1 MLRVGCPES
10 LAARL
15 YIDNL
20 GDRVP
25 PHTVTHQTP
34 ARLAGMLAGAEL
46 DVALIPAPLF
56 YERADHLLV
65 PDCSVSCQGESLTAF
80 LCLRKPLPELERVG
94 LDAGHPCESMLVRVL
109 LAERDGLSPEYVAS
123 PRAAERAKDK
133 SLDAFLSCG
142 ELGAADGCGEL
153 DRIDLGEAWWR
164 FARLPM
170 VFSVWVTREGVDL
183 AGFDK
188 ALLRAKRDG
197 LRHARKRAGE
207 AAAELGL
214 PGELVVEYLTRELS
228 CDLTTVEVGGMET
241 FHRYAVKCG
250 LSERSGAIEFYR

>member
-1 MLRVGCPES
+1 MLRVGSPES

-25 PHTVTHQTP
+25 PHTVTHETP
-34 ARLAGMLAGAEL
+34 ARLAAMLAEAEL
-46 DVALIPAPLF
+46 DVALIPAPLY
-56 YERADHLLV
+56 YERPDHLLV

-80 LCLRKPLPELERVG
+80 LCLRKPLAECARVG
-94 LDAGHPCESMLVRVL
+94 LDAEYPCESMLVRVL
-109 LAERDGLSPEYVAS
+109 LAERDGLAPDYVEAPGS
-123 PRAAERAKDK
+123 AKRAKGK

-170 VFSVWVTREGVDL
+170 VFSVWATRRGVDL

-188 ALLRAKRDG
+188 ALHRAKREG
-197 LRHARKRAGE
+197 IRRARESAGE
-207 AAAELGL
+207 AAEELGL
-214 PGELVVEYLTRELS
+214 PGELVVEYLTRSLS
-228 CDLTTVEVGGMET
+228 CKLTTVEVGGMET

-250 LSERSGAIEFYR
+250 LSARSGAIEFYR